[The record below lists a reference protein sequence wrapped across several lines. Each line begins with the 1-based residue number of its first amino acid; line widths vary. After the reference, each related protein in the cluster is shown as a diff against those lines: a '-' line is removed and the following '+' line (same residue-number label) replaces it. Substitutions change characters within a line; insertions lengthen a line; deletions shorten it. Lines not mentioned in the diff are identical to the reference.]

1 MNNRSPKPRF
11 SKYKKCSNLL
21 LFIKM
26 NKSKPIKNEKK
37 KKKNENQMSLS
48 MMMVICIKQHLRKI

>member
-1 MNNRSPKPRF
+1 MKMKMKMNNRSPKPRF

-37 KKKNENQMSLS
+37 QKKMKTKCLS
-48 MMMVICIKQHLRKI
+48 V